1 MSKIKCYCN
10 LTRQFKKPTEFMLVL
25 CSVALDRARAEPGER
40 EGASD
45 AFATSVRPP
54 PPARERA
61 AADGDGSSTSS
72 RMAWKLVEPAPSYK
86 RKSCVRPSVPPRSN
100 SESPS
105 ADVAAASL
113 LSPPTIAASAAA
125 DVT

>member
-1 MSKIKCYCN
+1 MRCYCI
-10 LTRQFKKPTEFMLVL
+10 LVRHFKKLCEFMLVL
-25 CSVALDRARAEPGER
+25 LLWTERGEA
-40 EGASD
+40 GSD
-45 AFATSVRPP
+45 AFATSVRP

-86 RKSCVRPSVPPRSN
+86 RKSCVRPSVPLELGVPLR
-100 SESPS
+100 
-105 ADVAAASL
+105 L
-113 LSPPTIAASAAA
+113 HRRLSPLSPTIAA